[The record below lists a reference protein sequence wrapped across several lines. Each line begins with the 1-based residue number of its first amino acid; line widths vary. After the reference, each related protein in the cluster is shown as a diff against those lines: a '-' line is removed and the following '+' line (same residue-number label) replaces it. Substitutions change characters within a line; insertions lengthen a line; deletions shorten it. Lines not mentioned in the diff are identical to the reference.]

1 MDTGIL
7 VVLFMTRLLA
17 WALLLFALIPSA
29 WFAVAAWELPQLG
42 AHGEDG
48 AYYNAALALSEGR
61 GYRATSVPGEPLLTR
76 FPPGLPA
83 LLAPFAQS
91 RALLSLLLWM
101 LAPCALGLLYSWGR
115 QQGLDLTTAALVCLP
130 VGAFRLFAQGS
141 ANVLPDV
148 LALVLVL
155 AAVYVVEVDS
165 GLATLLGAVAAAAA
179 YLTSD
184 VLLPGLCAMAVFL
197 VIRRRYL
204 QAAIYAVVLLSTAL
218 AWRLYVATYAE
229 ATALPLYGWYTGRPS
244 GLQWANAALDVR
256 TVLIGLVVAAV
267 WRLQVRLQLSA
278 LGCYAVGQAV
288 ALQFAGTG
296 SSVLTLVPVL
306 AIAATTLP
314 LPRVLLGV
322 AYLAGLA
329 ALPGALGEPQR
340 HRAFYPV
347 RNQAYFWIESN
358 TPLSAQFLAY
368 NSALLHAATWR
379 HGVSPQDRSDPT
391 SFALEVGLD
400 YLLAT
405 PLDPAAYQKAVRA
418 DPFYETVY
426 EHDGVLIR
434 RRRP

>member
-1 MDTGIL
+1 MI
-7 VVLFMTRLLA
+7 RLLA
-17 WALLLFALIPSA
+17 WALLLFALFPSV
-29 WFAVAAWELPQLG
+29 WLAVAAWELPQLG

-83 LLAPFAQS
+83 LLAPFVQS
-91 RALLSLLLWM
+91 LALLSLLLWL
-101 LAPCALGLLYSWGR
+101 LAPCALGLLYSCGR
-115 QQGLDLTTAALVCLP
+115 QQGLDSTTSALVCLP
-130 VGAFRLFAQGS
+130 VGAFPVFVQGS

-148 LALVLVL
+148 LALSLVL
-155 AAVYVVEVDS
+155 AAMYVVEVDS

-184 VLLPGLCAMAVFL
+184 ALLPGLCAMAVYL
-197 VIRRRYL
+197 VIGRRYL
-204 QAAIYAVVLLSTAL
+204 QAAIYAVVLLSTAF
-218 AWRLYVATYAE
+218 AWRLYVETYAE
-229 ATALPLYGWYTGRPS
+229 ATALSLYGWHTGGPA

-267 WRLQVRLQLSA
+267 WRLQARLQLSA
-278 LGCYAVGQAV
+278 LGCYSVGQAV

-296 SSVLTLVPVL
+296 SSVLTLLPVL
-306 AIAATTLP
+306 AIAVTTLP

-322 AYLAGLA
+322 AYLAGLG
-329 ALPGALGEPQR
+329 ALPGALVELQR

-358 TPLSAQFLAY
+358 TPPSAQFLAY

-379 HGVSPQDRSDPT
+379 HGVRPQDRPDPT
-391 SFALEVGLD
+391 SVALEVGLD

-405 PLDPAAYQKAVRA
+405 PFDPAAYQEAVRTN
-418 DPFYETVY
+418 PLYKTVY
-426 EHDGVLIR
+426 ERDGVVIR